1 MVSSS
6 DTLLVV
12 PSFRHCP
19 RLPFAAVLS
28 ILKGLIIVPVGAMG
42 PFLLED
48 SPFKTAEGLLG
59 HI

>member
-48 SPFKTAEGLLG
+48 NSFEAVKGLVDYV
-59 HI
+59 